1 MAGNTHDGTVAQ
13 MVPQAVEKIP
23 LFHWRP
29 GARLLVI
36 GSRDGASFDDDV
48 ESAEAR
54 TFHRRLDRA
63 TVETASAKL
72 LTDGI
77 CAAWSASL
85 LFPESLSVL
94 ASMPGPLVIATPAF
108 GDEVLLDPLFTR
120 VDAWLLLIGARPGPL
135 ARAIL
140 DRGKHVE
147 VALGLSGKDRLP
159 KLDWERARAV
169 HLAGRRIAVDA
180 AVEGKWLASARAQ
193 LPAGIPVYDPASTH
207 TDCTCGARLVWRS
220 GGRSRLDALDPAGN
234 TCKQCG
240 AKAAFAW

>member
-1 MAGNTHDGTVAQ
+1 

-48 ESAEAR
+48 EAAEAR

-63 TVETASAKL
+63 TVATAVEKL
-72 LTDGI
+72 RVEGV

-94 ASMPGPLVIATPAF
+94 SSMPGRLVIATPAF
-108 GDEVLLDPLFTR
+108 GDEALLEPLFAR

-140 DRGKHVE
+140 ERGKHVE
-147 VALGLSGKDRLP
+147 VALGLSGKGRLP
-159 KLDWERARAV
+159 KLPWDRARAI
-169 HLAGRRIAVDA
+169 HLAGRRIAIEA
-180 AVEGKWLASARAQ
+180 AVEGEWLASAREQ
-193 LPAGIPVYDPASTH
+193 LPSGIPVYDPSSTH
-207 TDCTCGARLVWRS
+207 TDCACGARLVWRS
-220 GGRSRLDALDPAGN
+220 GGRSRLEALDLQGN
-234 TCKQCG
+234 ACKKCG
-240 AKAAFAW
+240 ITAAFSW